1 MKRIIIEKIIH
12 KDFGALT
19 AEELKAIMNNDD
31 IFLLSKK
38 DKKILK
44 PYTKKINCVQRIWI
58 FGTCIKMMN
67 QRWRKRQ
74 L

>member
-1 MKRIIIEKIIH
+1 MERIIIEKIIH

-19 AEELKAIMNNDD
+19 AEELKAIINNDD

-44 PYTKKINCVQRIWI
+44 VLIR
-58 FGTCIKMMN
+58 
-67 QRWRKRQ
+67 
-74 L
+74 